1 MHKTLVTYFTKTG
14 NTKKVAESIFDA
26 LDGDKV
32 IKPLDEV
39 QSIDEYDLVFI
50 GFPINSHSVPYKVEV
65 FLKNIPAGKKIALFC
80 THGSL
85 PGHRLSREAL
95 EYAVVLAAKA
105 KILGTYSCRGKVS
118 YEALEVLSK
127 SPEHL
132 EWIEMAASAASH
144 PNETDLAEA
153 KVFARQVKMIHI
165 HGHH

>member
-1 MHKTLVTYFTKTG
+1 MHKTLVTYFTRTG
-14 NTKKVAESIFDA
+14 NTKQVAESVFDA
-26 LDGDKV
+26 LDGEKV
-32 IKPLDEV
+32 LKPLAEI
-39 QSIDEYDLVFI
+39 QGFDEYDLVFV
-50 GFPINSHSVPYKVEV
+50 GFPIHSHSVPYKVEV

-118 YEALEVLSK
+118 VEALEALSK

-132 EWIEMAASAASH
+132 EWAEMAASAATH
-144 PNETDLAEA
+144 PNETDLSEA
-153 KVFARQVKMIHI
+153 KVFARQVKTSSL
-165 HGHH
+165 HGHY